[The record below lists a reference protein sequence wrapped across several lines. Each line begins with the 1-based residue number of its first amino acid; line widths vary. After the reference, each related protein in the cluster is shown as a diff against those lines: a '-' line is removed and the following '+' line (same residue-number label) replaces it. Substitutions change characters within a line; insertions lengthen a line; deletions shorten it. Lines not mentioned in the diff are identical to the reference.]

1 MGLKKQLAIYGITV
15 LLLVVGFSGCIDQ
28 ESDRGATDQT
38 TDELSFTMDF
48 IRKIEIADGYY
59 PGIIFTNNQFYVS
72 YEVGYDIY
80 LKTYDES
87 FVATGDEYLLADDES
102 ADHQMVFGNNSF
114 YLVGSFNLRK
124 FDSDINELKSVRYFD
139 DLFSRYPEQWTEFGG
154 LDDML
159 FCYSDG
165 FIYLGVPIGSMGK
178 DESGKKLDVPGDLF
192 IQKYNENLDLVSEI
206 TLESVG
212 NIPGSGMMFHND
224 EFIVV
229 CGDKRWDDSSLIV
242 KRYDNNWE
250 FIDSKTISA
259 VADANEEF
267 AMGLIFE
274 DDRYYVG
281 YQHITGDLFQPTEGK
296 IFQHVDVMLKVYDE
310 NWSLVGEVK
319 VTDDIPADYDT
330 GHSGRPHLAIVGDK
344 IYVAYDSTETGD
356 TKIFV
361 KEYEIDRRNY
371 HT

>member
-1 MGLKKQLAIYGITV
+1 MRTKKLIVFGTFFMLV
-15 LLLVVGFSGCIDQ
+15 LFLFCGCTQ
-28 ESDRGATDQT
+28 EESDNGTSDQT
-38 TDELSFTMDF
+38 TDELSFTIDF

-80 LKTYDES
+80 LKTYDVN

-102 ADHQMVFGNNSF
+102 ADHQMVFGNVSF

-124 FDSDINELKSVRYFD
+124 FDFDFNELASFRYFD
-139 DLFSRYPEQWTEFGG
+139 NLSEMFPEQWSEFGG

-165 FIYLGVPIGSMGK
+165 FIYLGVPIGNMSK
-178 DESGKKLDVPGDLF
+178 DESDKKLDVPGDLF
-192 IQKYNENLDLVSEI
+192 IQKYNENLELVSEI

-212 NIPGSGMMFHND
+212 NLPGSSMMFHND

-242 KRYDNNWE
+242 SRYDTSWDL
-250 FIDSKTISA
+250 IGSKTISA

-267 AMGLIFE
+267 AMGLLYHDGLYF
-274 DDRYYVG
+274 VA
-281 YQHITGDLFQPTEGK
+281 YQLITGDLSQPTEGK
-296 IFQHVDVMLKVYDE
+296 YFQHVDVMLKVYDE

-330 GHSGRPHLAIVGDK
+330 GHSGRPHLAIVDDK
-344 IYVAYDSTETGD
+344 IFVAYDSTETGNI
-356 TKIFV
+356 KIFV
-361 KEYEIDRRNY
+361 KEYELNR
-371 HT
+371 